1 MAVATVAL
9 EDLSGAT
16 LRVTLLDPQQLGV
29 HPASVQPLERRIDDS
44 TLLLLG
50 LLDGA
55 LAAALIGLLLLV
67 YSFVI
72 ERTWL

>member
-1 MAVATVAL
+1 
-9 EDLSGAT
+9 
-16 LRVTLLDPQQLGV
+16 VTRLDPHQLGV
-29 HPASVQPLERRIDDS
+29 RPAALHPLERHIDDS
-44 TLLLLG
+44 TLLFLG